1 MEEKKEAPIS
11 YGKEDVIEKGED
23 IMASKA
29 VIFDMDGVIFDSE
42 RAVYNGWLE
51 LAAKYDLTDIE
62 KIYMRCI
69 GVNAVMSRQIFIDYY
84 GKDFPYDK
92 YTKEVSKH
100 YHAKYDNGRLPMKPG
115 IRELLISLKEK
126 QYKIAIASSTRT
138 GLVEKQIEDAGLRE
152 YFDVIVG
159 GDMVERSKPEPDIF
173 LKAAELLDVLPEK
186 VYVIEDSYNGI
197 RAAFAGAMIPIMVP
211 DMIEPDNEMKEKARY
226 IFKDLY
232 GVKGLLDG

>member
-1 MEEKKEAPIS
+1 M
-11 YGKEDVIEKGED
+11 VT
-23 IMASKA
+23 KA

-51 LAAKYDLTDIE
+51 LAAKYNLADIE
-62 KIYMRCI
+62 KIYMRCV
-69 GVNAVMSRQIFIDYY
+69 GVNSERTRQIFIDYY
-84 GKDFPYDK
+84 GEDFPYDEYK
-92 YTKEVSKH
+92 AELSKD
-100 YHAKYDNGRLPMKPG
+100 YHTKYDNGRLPMKPG
-115 IRELLISLKEK
+115 IKELLISLKEN

-138 GLVEKQIEDAGLRE
+138 WLVEKQIEDAGLRQ

-173 LKAAELLDVLPEK
+173 LKAAELLGVLPQK
-186 VYVIEDSYNGI
+186 AYVIEDSYNGI

-211 DMIEPDNEMKEKARY
+211 DLMEPDDEMKEKARY

-232 GVKGLLDG
+232 EVKELLAGSF